1 MSTRWGSKIF
11 LLILMLQTMQPNRA
25 SPWSVSELASGGFG
39 VIFRGCHLG
48 VSHVFCLL
56 QHPAT
61 PMLIL
66 RGATWLASCNPFWTE
81 SNPGQETQPW
91 AINTSDRNNV
101 AKSPQ
106 EKRLGRVLY
115 CCPASMRMTFHLL
128 HPILTSFSIRASDS
142 KLCSRWSLRHV
153 LELGSG
159 YQQ

>member
-11 LLILMLQTMQPNRA
+11 LLISMLQTMQPNRA

-56 QHPAT
+56 QCPAT

-91 AINTSDRNNV
+91 ALNTSDRNNV
-101 AKSPQ
+101 AKSPH
-106 EKRLGRVLY
+106 EKLPGRVFTAAQLAWEWLSTCSTQY
-115 CCPASMRMTFHLL
+115 FATEPQTLSCAPAGLWDTCLS
-128 HPILTSFSIRASDS
+128 
-142 KLCSRWSLRHV
+142 
-153 LELGSG
+153 
-159 YQQ
+159 